1 MNVLLGTAAEQCC
14 RNVVGGNLELHHT
27 GWLTNFFATVLCAT
41 HDVKLVTLVTLVTLR
56 EQLSSG
62 HNLQMEDPKV
72 R

>member
-1 MNVLLGTAAEQCC
+1 MCCLAPRLSNAAAMWWEETWSYTTQD
-14 RNVVGGNLELHHT
+14 GSLI
-27 GWLTNFFATVLCAT
+27 FFATVLCAT